1 MANYIETNEMA
12 FDELIGGTSITPL
25 LFIRKVTA
33 AGAGTIKKGTLLS
46 EGADGKFTVTPAPT
60 TETVDNEGVTTYGIA
75 AAILAEDI
83 VATAAGD
90 INASIY
96 VRGIFNQEKLIAA
109 ADDTVAAHEAEL
121 RKVGIYMTSLK

>member
-46 EGADGKFTVTPAPT
+46 EGADGKFTVT
-60 TETVDNEGVTTYGIA
+60 
-75 AAILAEDI
+75 
-83 VATAAGD
+83 
-90 INASIY
+90 SIY

>member
-1 MANYIETNEMA
+1 MSYIETNTMT

-33 AGAGTIKKGTLLS
+33 AAAGTIKKGTLLS
-46 EGADGKFTVTPAPT
+46 EGSNGKFTVTPAPT
-60 TETVDNEGVTTYGIA
+60 TETVDEQEVTTYGIA

-83 VATAAGD
+83 VATEAGD
-90 INASIY
+90 INGKIY
-96 VRGIFNQEKLIAA
+96 VRGIFNKEKLIAA
-109 ADDTVAAHEAEL
+109 TNDTVAAHEAEL

>member
-25 LFIRKVTA
+25 LFIRKVT
-33 AGAGTIKKGTLLS
+33 IKKGTLLS

-60 TETVDNEGVTTYGIA
+60 TETVDNEDVTTYGIA